1 MRKRSRQW
9 DSSCSMVIL
18 SLLGLAKLRP
28 VVRHRF
34 VQIDCTSICQHEC
47 GQIAIGFLT
56 ENIQTSVSCCQ
67 SCVRAVLNNPQKST
81 TVLHQV
87 PDKSRQRKQGTRMLK
102 VVCRNASYIPARRDS
117 CARISAERSTA

>member
-1 MRKRSRQW
+1 MIEDLRIMRKRSRQW

-28 VVRHRF
+28 VVHHRF
-34 VQIDCTSICQHEC
+34 MQIDCTSICQHEC

-67 SCVRAVLNNPQKST
+67 SCVRAVLNPQKST
-81 TVLHQV
+81 TVFT
-87 PDKSRQRKQGTRMLK
+87 PGSR
-102 VVCRNASYIPARRDS
+102 
-117 CARISAERSTA
+117 